1 MRWRKASAVLTAT
14 LALGGAYWGGC
25 GDDDDDGAFFAGNV
39 SSVTGGSTAAVV
51 PSRPGFFAFLG
62 RPLVSIAYAQTTC
75 EAPSGDL
82 LFCVDEHCTRVDD
95 DCEFSRLVFVE
106 GGGPLVVSLRFV
118 DDANGDGST
127 DFDEAVSIVDAISI
141 CNGDQI
147 LVADAAVDFAGTTT
161 ATVVK
166 TVDNCD
172 GSSPTRTGTIGTA
185 TPTRTP
191 SGTVPTATATSTGG
205 ATATPTAGTPTPTST
220 GGTPASP
227 TSTSTYGVAMND
239 TPLSSFAFFASVA
252 VIGLLL
258 PRRRRRNSE
267 DA

>member
-25 GDDDDDGAFFAGNV
+25 GDDDADGAFFTGNV
-39 SSVTGGSTAAVV
+39 SSVSGSGG
-51 PSRPGFFAFLG
+51 
-62 RPLVSIAYAQTTC
+62 C

-95 DCEFSRLVFVE
+95 DCDFSRLVFVE
-106 GGGPLVVSLRFV
+106 GGGPLFVTLRFV
-118 DDANGDGST
+118 DDANEDGST
-127 DFDEAVSIVDAISI
+127 DFDEDVSVLDEISV

-147 LVADAAVDFAGTTT
+147 LVADAEVDFSGTTN
-161 ATVVK
+161 ASVVK
-166 TVDNCD
+166 TVDNCG
-172 GSSPTRTGTIGTA
+172 GSSPTRTRTTGTA
-185 TPTRTP
+185 TPTRTGT
-191 SGTVPTATATSTGG
+191 GTVPTATRTPTGG
-205 ATATPTAGTPTPTST
+205 VTVTPTST
-220 GGTPASP
+220 
-227 TSTSTYGVAMND
+227 YGMAMND
-239 TPLSSFAFFASVA
+239 TPLSSFAFFTSVA

>member
-39 SSVTGGSTAAVV
+39 SSVTGGSTAAVG
-51 PSRPGFFAFLG
+51 PSRPSVFARLG
-62 RPLVSIAYAQTTC
+62 RPFVSIAHAQSTC
-75 EAPSGDL
+75 EAPNGDL
-82 LFCVDEHCTRVDD
+82 LFCVDERCTRVDD

-106 GGGPLVVSLRFV
+106 GGGPLFVTLSFV

-127 DFDEAVSIVDAISI
+127 DFDEAVSIVDEISI

-147 LVADAAVDFAGTTT
+147 LVADAAVNFSGTTT
-161 ATVVK
+161 ASVVK
-166 TVDNCD
+166 TVDNCS
-172 GSSPTRTGTIGTA
+172 GTSPTRTGTVGTATPTRTGTIGTG
-185 TPTRTP
+185 TPTSTP
-191 SGTVPTATATSTGG
+191 TGTVPTVTATSTGG

-220 GGTPASP
+220 G
-227 TSTSTYGVAMND
+227 STMND
-239 TPLSSFAFFASVA
+239 TPFPSFAFFASVA

-258 PRRRRRNSE
+258 PRRRRRNNE